1 MKTLQV
7 FSIRKDKPR
16 AYPFLHARDV
26 GIGAKQYLA
35 FDPIEFSIA
44 EDGKGEKWHSIY
56 DVPDLEGVY
65 CYRAP
70 DVQPAA
76 MTDNTKKVG
85 LRDGSFLVSTT
96 YDQRELTAEF
106 LFEGMNEDDAMLAYD
121 ELQRFLVSR
130 DPYWI
135 CFENWPHRMYFV
147 KAKLA
152 KPEYSNER
160 AWTCEVTFTDLIGLS
175 RSVGTTADWNNAV
188 IGFGNNEPITKPQYS
203 FTSNSFTVLN
213 SSDILIDPERRH
225 HPFVMTMKGSSNGEM
240 KVINHTT
247 GQTFHK
253 KSAFNGTEQ
262 LNLVNSTFNG
272 NNDFLDL
279 YDDENDMSL
288 QKGDNKFTV
297 ENFNGVISFDFAMW
311 WLS

>member
-175 RSVGTTADWNNAV
+175 RSVGTTANWDNAV

-225 HPFVMTMKGSSNGEM
+225 HPFKMTMKGSSNGNM
-240 KVINHTT
+240 KITNKTT
-247 GQTFHK
+247 GDVFAK
-253 KSAFNGTEQ
+253 KNAFNGTEE
-262 LNLVNSTFNG
+262 LNLVNVTLNG
-272 NNDFLDL
+272 KNDFLDTKS
-279 YDDENDMSL
+279 DQCVITL
-288 QKGDNKFTV
+288 QKGNNEFVV
-297 ENFNGVISFDFAMW
+297 ENFNGTISFDFAMW

>member
-35 FDPIEFSIA
+35 FDPVEFAITA
-44 EDGKGEKWHSIY
+44 DGKGEQWHSIY

-70 DVQPAA
+70 DVQPAV

-96 YDQRELTAEF
+96 YDQREFTAEF
-106 LFEGMNEDDAMLAYD
+106 LLEGINESDAMLAYD

-135 CFENWPHRMYFV
+135 CFANWPHRMYFV

-152 KPEYSNER
+152 KPTFSNDR

-175 RSVGTTADWNNAV
+175 RSVGTTANWDNAV
-188 IGFGNNEPITKPQYS
+188 IGFGNNEPTAKPQYS
-203 FTSNSFTVLN
+203 FTGSSFTVVN
-213 SSDILIDPERRH
+213 SSDVLIDPERRH
-225 HPFVMTMKGSSNGEM
+225 HPFKMTMKGSSNGEM
-240 KVINHTT
+240 KITNQTT
-247 GQTFHK
+247 GEVFHK
-253 KSAFNGTEQ
+253 KSAFNGTEE
-262 LNLVNSTFNG
+262 LNLVNVTFNG
-272 NNDFLDL
+272 KNDFLDI
-279 YDDENDMSL
+279 YEDQNSISL
-288 QKGDNKFTV
+288 QKGPNKFTV
-297 ENFNGVISFDFAMW
+297 ENFSGIISFDFAMW

>member
-1 MKTLQV
+1 MQV

-16 AYPFLHARDV
+16 AYPFLHARDI
-26 GIGAKQYLA
+26 GIGTKQYLA
-35 FDPIEFSIA
+35 FDPVEFAIA
-44 EDGKGEKWHSIY
+44 ADGKGEQWHSIY
-56 DVPDLEGVY
+56 DVSDLEGVY

-96 YDQRELTAEF
+96 YDQREFTAEF
-106 LFEGMNEDDAMLAYD
+106 LLEGINESDAMLAYD

-135 CFENWPHRMYFV
+135 CFANWPQRMYFV

-152 KPEYSNER
+152 KPTFSNDR

-225 HPFVMTMKGSSNGEM
+225 HPFKMTMKGSSNGNM
-240 KVINHTT
+240 KITNKTT
-247 GQTFHK
+247 GDVFAK
-253 KSAFNGTEQ
+253 KNAFNGTEE
-262 LNLVNSTFNG
+262 LNLVNVTLNG
-272 NNDFLDL
+272 KNDFLDTKS
-279 YDDENDMSL
+279 DQCVITL
-288 QKGDNKFTV
+288 QKGNNEFVV
-297 ENFNGVISFDFAMW
+297 ENFSGTISFDFAMW